1 MDTQQA
7 RSTSTSTSASAEQS
21 DAQPFTYAPNQSVP
35 TQSPK
40 PPAPDWK
47 PKAAL
52 VGGGLFLLA
61 IVLGIIFLLTRN
73 PQLTANLRDIA
84 IIAFATISLVMS
96 IIIGAL
102 LIVMIYYLQSL
113 VALLRNEIKP
123 MLANAQQTVQTV
135 RTTTTLVSENVAR
148 PVIKMAS
155 FLAGLE
161 GARSALRNKMGKSQ
175 NKAND

>member
-1 MDTQQA
+1 M
-7 RSTSTSTSASAEQS
+7 
-21 DAQPFTYAPNQSVP
+21 
-35 TQSPK
+35 
-40 PPAPDWK
+40 
-47 PKAAL
+47 
-52 VGGGLFLLA
+52 VGGGLLLLA

-84 IIAFATISLVMS
+84 IIAFATISLLMS

-135 RTTTTLVSENVAR
+135 RSTTTLVSENVAK

-161 GARSALRNKMGKSQ
+161 GARSALRNKMGKGQDRSTR
-175 NKAND
+175 